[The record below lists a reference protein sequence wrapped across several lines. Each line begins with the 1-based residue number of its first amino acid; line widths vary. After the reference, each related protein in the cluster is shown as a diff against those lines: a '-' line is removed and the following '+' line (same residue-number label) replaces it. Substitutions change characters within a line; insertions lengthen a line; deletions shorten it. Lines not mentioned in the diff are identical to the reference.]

1 VRELS
6 ERSAARGG
14 IAAVRWRRSF
24 VVRPMMALQRGVC
37 TMKSNMHRGRWAG
50 LAALLLVGVVMNG
63 CSGGGGAGSS
73 GGGNAG
79 GGSASPSPS
88 LELASQKPS
97 VVGAETTYSGVLG
110 ADSIEGG
117 CSYLQTADGKRY
129 ELLPPDGWHLDKG
142 SAQLTG
148 PDGAL
153 VARAGDAITVKGHEA
168 DMVSICQIGPI
179 IQAVEITA
187 GG

>member
-1 VRELS
+1 
-6 ERSAARGG
+6 
-14 IAAVRWRRSF
+14 
-24 VVRPMMALQRGVC
+24 
-37 TMKSNMHRGRWAG
+37 MKSNMHRDRWA
-50 LAALLLVGVVMNG
+50 AVATLLLMVVVMNG
-63 CSGGGGAGSS
+63 CSGSGEAASS
-73 GGGNAG
+73 GGGSSGAG
-79 GGSASPSPS
+79 GSSPSPS

-97 VVGAETTYSGVLG
+97 MVGADATYSGVLG

-129 ELLPPDGWHLDKG
+129 ELIPPDGWQLDKG

-153 VARAGDAITVKGHEA
+153 VARAGDTITVKGHEA

>member
-1 VRELS
+1 
-6 ERSAARGG
+6 
-14 IAAVRWRRSF
+14 
-24 VVRPMMALQRGVC
+24 MMALQRGIC
-37 TMKSNMHRGRWAG
+37 TMKSNMHRDRWA
-50 LAALLLVGVVMNG
+50 AAAVLLLMVVVMNG
-63 CSGGGGAGSS
+63 CSGGGGAAPSGS
-73 GGGNAG
+73 GDDGPGR
-79 GGSASPSPS
+79 SPSGS
-88 LELASQKPS
+88 LQLASQKPS
-97 VVGAETTYSGVLG
+97 VVGGETTYSGVLG

-117 CSYLQTADGKRY
+117 CSYLQTADGQRY
-129 ELLPPDGWHLDKG
+129 ELIPPDGWQLDKG

-153 VARAGDAITVKGHEA
+153 VARAGDTITVKGHEA

>member
-1 VRELS
+1 M
-6 ERSAARGG
+6 
-14 IAAVRWRRSF
+14 
-24 VVRPMMALQRGVC
+24 VV
-37 TMKSNMHRGRWAG
+37 
-50 LAALLLVGVVMNG
+50 VVMNG
-63 CSGGGGAGSS
+63 CSGSGGAASPQGDSSS
-73 GGGNAG
+73 GAG
-79 GGSASPSPS
+79 ASASPS

-97 VVGAETTYSGVLG
+97 VVGADTTYSGVLG

-129 ELLPPDGWHLDKG
+129 ELIPPDGWQLDKG

-148 PDGAL
+148 PDGAI

>member
-1 VRELS
+1 
-6 ERSAARGG
+6 
-14 IAAVRWRRSF
+14 
-24 VVRPMMALQRGVC
+24 
-37 TMKSNMHRGRWAG
+37 MKSNMQRDRWA
-50 LAALLLVGVVMNG
+50 AAATLLLMVVVMNG
-63 CSGGGGAGSS
+63 CSGSGGAASSAGGSS
-73 GGGNAG
+73 GAG
-79 GGSASPSPS
+79 ASASAS

-97 VVGAETTYSGVLG
+97 AVGADATYSGVLG

-117 CSYLQTADGKRY
+117 CTYLQTADGKRY
-129 ELLPPDGWHLDKG
+129 ELIPPDGWHLDKG

-153 VARAGDAITVKGHEA
+153 IARAGDAITVKGHEA